1 MKEDLEYIYDSDEDK
16 IDPRVRSF
24 MTEVEKE
31 ITEKSREEQKLNIEK
46 EVWTTSRSS
55 TLLKFIKLINS
66 FYPNSVSEERR
77 LKNS

>member
-31 ITEKSREEQKLNIEK
+31 VTKKSNEEKILKVEK
-46 EVWTTSRSS
+46 EV
-55 TLLKFIKLINS
+55 
-66 FYPNSVSEERR
+66 
-77 LKNS
+77 